1 MHHHLLP
8 RTFWPGLLCL
18 AFLSTPVSAQT
29 PVQIAKAWELNGVL
43 SRPESVIYDAE
54 RDVLYVSSINGGP
67 GEKDGNGYL
76 SKISPEGETIEK
88 EWVTGLNAPKGLA
101 LSNGKLYVSDIDEL
115 VEIDPGTGSISA
127 RYPAEGAQFLN
138 DVTADAAGNVYVS
151 DSGNSLIYRLAG
163 GALEI
168 WLKDD
173 RIASPNGVFA
183 EASQLLVAAGN
194 GTAENPGSSRYM
206 QSISYDAK
214 AIAPLKDDVPI
225 GSLDA
230 VEPDGKGGY
239 FLTDWG
245 AGKIMYFTPEDGA
258 VLLGQ
263 LGQGTAD
270 LDFAPE
276 KNMLFLPIMMSDQL
290 VAYTVTWN
298 D

>member
-1 MHHHLLP
+1 MQHHRLP
-8 RTFWPGLLCL
+8 HTFWPVLLCL
-18 AFLSTPVSAQT
+18 VFLSTPVKAQT
-29 PVQIAKAWELNGVL
+29 PVQLTKAWEVTDVL

-76 SKISPEGETIEK
+76 SKISPEGEIIAK
-88 EWVTGLNAPKGLA
+88 EWVAGLNAPKGLA

-115 VEIDPGTGSISA
+115 VEIDPEAGTITG
-127 RYPAEGAQFLN
+127 RYPAAGAQFLN
-138 DVTADAAGNVYVS
+138 DVTADAAGHVYVS
-151 DSGNSLIYRLAG
+151 DSGNGLIYRLSG

-168 WLKDD
+168 WLEAG
-173 RIASPNGVFA
+173 RIGSPNGLFA
-183 EASQLLVAAGN
+183 EDSQLLVAAGTS
-194 GTAENPGSSRYM
+194 TAENPGSSRYM
-206 QSISYDAK
+206 QSISYDTK
-214 AIAPLKDDVPI
+214 ALKPLKDETPL
-225 GSLDA
+225 GSIDA

-245 AGKIMYFTPEDGA
+245 AGKVMYFTPEGGA
-258 VLLGQ
+258 VVLGE

-276 KNMLFLPIMMSDQL
+276 KNMVFLPIMMSDRL
-290 VAYTVTWN
+290 IAYTVTWH